1 MKAQIVTRGIVLSR
15 RDYQEADRIL
25 HVLTP
30 DNGRLSIIAKGVR
43 RPKSKMAGGIELFTI
58 NELTI
63 MPSKSDL
70 KTLISSRMAVN
81 YGNIVKDIQRTMF
94 GYDLIKQLNRYIEDE
109 AGEEYFDLLS
119 AALAGLNDA
128 DVPLPYIE
136 TWFALQLLQITGHA
150 PNLSTDTEGNKLSA
164 EESYL
169 FDFESSG
176 FRVQDGGPYNVNH
189 LKLLRL
195 IHSLQSPVLLKQV
208 QDADEYIAAL
218 QPLSKNL
225 LRQSIDR

>member
-1 MKAQIVTRGIVLSR
+1 MKSQIVTRGIVLSR

-30 DNGRLSIIAKGVR
+30 DNGRVSLIAKGVR

-58 NELTI
+58 NELTYL
-63 MPSKSDL
+63 PSKSDL
-70 KTLISSRMAVN
+70 KTLVSSRMSVN
-81 YGNIVKDIQRTMF
+81 YGNIVKDIHRTMF
-94 GYDLIKQLNRYIEDE
+94 GYSLIKQVNRYVEDE
-109 AGEEYFDLLS
+109 AGEEYFDLL
-119 AALAGLNDA
+119 AASLAGLNDA
-128 DVPLPYIE
+128 DVSLAYIE
-136 TWFALQLLQITGHA
+136 TWFALHLLQITGHG
-150 PNLSTDTEGNKLSA
+150 PNLSTDTEGSALSA
-164 EESYL
+164 DESYM

-176 FRVQDGGPYNVNH
+176 FRVQDDGPYTVKH

-225 LRQSIDR
+225 LRHSIDQ

>member
-1 MKAQIVTRGIVLSR
+1 MKSQIVTRGIVLSR

-30 DNGRLSIIAKGVR
+30 DNGRLSLIAKGVR

-63 MPSKSDL
+63 MPGKSDL

-94 GYDLIKQLNRYIEDE
+94 GYDLIKQLNRYMEDE
-109 AGEEYFDLLS
+109 AGPEYFELLS
-119 AALAGLNDA
+119 ATLAGINDA

-136 TWFALQLLQITGHA
+136 TWFALRLLQITGHA
-150 PNLSTDTEGNKLSA
+150 PNLTTDTEGDKLSP

-176 FRVQDGGPYNVNH
+176 FRAQTGGPYTVNH

-195 IHSLQSPVLLKQV
+195 IQSLQSPILLKQV
-208 QDADEYIAAL
+208 QGAGQYMDVL
-218 QPLSKNL
+218 QPFSKNL
-225 LRQSIDR
+225 LQQSIGH